1 MQSAQTIRELAKIE
15 EGIPLWGC
23 IPDSPSARA
32 GLRYGDIIVRI
43 GGHRVKDVR
52 DYIKAMKARLGTE
65 IAVEVLRNGE
75 CHMAVLIMADDAPSR
90 DFEETAKYIAEQ
102 RMLPPIDD
110 EE

>member
-75 CHMAVLIMADDAPSR
+75 PLEAIIIMADDAPPR
-90 DFEETAKYIAEQ
+90 DFEETARTVVEG
-102 RMLPPIDD
+102 RMIPPIDD
-110 EE
+110 ES